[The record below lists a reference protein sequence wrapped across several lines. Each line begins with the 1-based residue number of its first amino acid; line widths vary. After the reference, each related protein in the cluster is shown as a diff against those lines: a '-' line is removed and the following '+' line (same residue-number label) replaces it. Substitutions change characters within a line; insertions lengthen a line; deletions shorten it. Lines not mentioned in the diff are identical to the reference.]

1 MAVLRGQQF
10 AGGLGDAGGPGA
22 AGRVPGP
29 ACPGA
34 AEGGCRAP
42 RQLLRAGAAP
52 RAAAKAFGTAG
63 SPTCGIAYDEGNIF
77 SKIVAGEVPCFKLFE
92 TEHAL
97 AILDAFP
104 MCPGHSLLL
113 PKADGYATIMDMP
126 EAAAAD
132 LLRELP
138 RLARAVA
145 AATGSDGV
153 NVLQN
158 NGAAGQAVFHV
169 HFHVVPRMEGD
180 GLVKLGAHGSGAM
193 LSPEAAAPIQEGILA
208 HL

>member
-22 AGRVPGP
+22 AGRVPGLLR
-29 ACPGA
+29 A
-34 AEGGCRAP
+34 GCRAP

-145 AATGSDGV
+145 AATGCEGV
-153 NVLQN
+153 NVVQN
-158 NGAAGQAVFHV
+158 NGAAAGQAVFHV
-169 HFHVVPRMEGD
+169 HFHVIPRIEGD
-180 GLVKLGAHGSGAM
+180 GLVQLGAHGSGKM
-193 LSPEAAAPIQEGILA
+193 LSAEAAAPIREKLLA

>member
-1 MAVLRGQQF
+1 MQAARVLR
-10 AGGLGDAGGPGA
+10 AGL
-22 AGRVPGP
+22 R
-29 ACPGA
+29 
-34 AEGGCRAP
+34 
-42 RQLLRAGAAP
+42 RAGAAP
-52 RAAAKAFGTAG
+52 RAAAAKAFGTAG
-63 SPTCGIAYDEGNIF
+63 SPTCGIAYDEGNVF

-145 AATGSDGV
+145 AATGCEGV
-153 NVLQN
+153 NVVQN
-158 NGAAGQAVFHV
+158 NGAAAGQAVFHV
-169 HFHVVPRMEGD
+169 HFHVIPRIEGD
-180 GLVKLGAHGSGAM
+180 GLVQLGAHGSGKM
-193 LSPEAAAPIQEGILA
+193 LSAEAAAPIREKLLA